1 MTDEQIVKAL
11 ECCMAGGLCHEC
23 PCYGGACVVGGGYA
37 LALIQRQKDENDRLI
52 ELNSMLTEAG
62 QSWEQ
67 RYKTARADADYWKA
81 ETKTARSEIDDAVRE
96 ARADA
101 VREFAERLKA
111 MHINGRTFVTFDD
124 VDYVL
129 REMTEGEQ

>member
-1 MTDEQIVKAL
+1 MTDEQIIKAFK
-11 ECCMAGGLCHEC
+11 CCIDGKCGSCPFLDGCHRNPFEIS
-23 PCYGGACVVGGGYA
+23 
-37 LALIQRQKDENDRLI
+37 LAVYDLKLLKAQKAEI
-52 ELNSMLTEAG
+52 ERLTE
-62 QSWEQ
+62 QL
-67 RYKTARADADYWKA
+67 KT
-81 ETKTARSEIDDAVRE
+81 